1 MNKVVEQ
8 IAKQKIV
15 EEIVYNIAKDT
26 TDEDLHDLVQD
37 VFMTLLEKDED
48 WLDGIYD
55 RGQIRYLI
63 SRIVTNNINSK
74 TSRFYYNYKKN
85 KLKQISLDDYK
96 ETAAD

>member
-37 VFMTLLEKDED
+37 VYMTLMEKDED
-48 WLDGIYD
+48 WLEGIYD

-96 ETAAD
+96 EKAD